1 MDSCLDRTAVTGKS
15 WMCIHYRLGIDIK
28 VTSALIN
35 FTFLCLHDV
44 GSGSELGMRD
54 SDSVSRTFWST
65 AMDSL
70 FCCDSPGHH
79 TSTLAQRQ

>member
-1 MDSCLDRTAVTGKS
+1 
-15 WMCIHYRLGIDIK
+15 

-44 GSGSELGMRD
+44 GSSSELGLRD
-54 SDSVSRTFWST
+54 CVGGTQVSRTFWST

-70 FCCDSPGHH
+70 ICCESPGHH
-79 TSTLAQRQ
+79 TSTLGQRQ